1 MIIENKTKRVPLKKR
16 EREMLTWSALY
27 FYMYIFLHA
36 GKKKNN
42 SQICTRRC
50 SKCDSLV

>member
-36 GKKKNN
+36 GKKKKQQSNLYT
-42 SQICTRRC
+42 Q
-50 SKCDSLV
+50 VF